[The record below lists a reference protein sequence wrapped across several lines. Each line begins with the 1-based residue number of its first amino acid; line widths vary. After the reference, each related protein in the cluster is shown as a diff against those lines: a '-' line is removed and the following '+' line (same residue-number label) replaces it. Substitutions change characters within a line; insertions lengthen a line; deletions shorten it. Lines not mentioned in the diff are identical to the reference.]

1 MQTVS
6 ILSSPADPLDEVSA
20 LTHPGSLLSP
30 EGEIVAPYDLEVTD
44 TPATGF
50 LPLSTAQGILNANS
64 ATFSP
69 DYASHR
75 KLHVINGMGVTLGD
89 SIIGLTALFAL
100 KKRHPQLEEVTLY
113 RPARAPRYVQRLY
126 ELAAPALGNVVELPV
141 ALDALPQDALK
152 IDIGNHLFWPQ
163 FASMPMIDFFLWALG
178 IPPIEVPSDEKRNH
192 WLKSLPLPA
201 WPSDRAGYV
210 LFCPNASTPVRSI
223 PPSLHREMVARL
235 HDDFGVPVVGFAAV
249 DHPHYTDVTPLA
261 PDTADFL
268 NWVKHARYLVT
279 SDTAALHIAAG
290 FDVPSTAFFTT
301 IPPAMRARDYAN
313 CHAVSVPVPGLA
325 GIQASARPG
334 DLAAL
339 ERAYQAVLAEQVGPL
354 HRAPRIAT

>member
-1 MQTVS
+1 MQTDS

-50 LPLSTAQGILNANS
+50 LPLSTAPGILNANS
-64 ATFSP
+64 ETFSP

-100 KKRHPQLEEVTLY
+100 KKRHPQLDIALY

-126 ELAAPALGNVVELPV
+126 ELAAPALGNVIELPV
-141 ALDALPQDALK
+141 ALDALPQDDLK

-163 FASMPMIDFFLWALG
+163 FDVDADDRFLPHGRWASRPSTFRLTRSAITGSSRCRCRPGRA
-178 IPPIEVPSDEKRNH
+178 IE
-192 WLKSLPLPA
+192 PA
-201 WPSDRAGYV
+201 TCSSARTQARRCAA
-210 LFCPNASTPVRSI
+210 FR
-223 PPSLHREMVARL
+223 HRCTAKWSCVF

-249 DHPHYTDVTPLA
+249 DHPHYTDITPLA
-261 PDTADFL
+261 PT
-268 NWVKHARYLVT
+268 RPT
-279 SDTAALHIAAG
+279 S
-290 FDVPSTAFFTT
+290 
-301 IPPAMRARDYAN
+301 
-313 CHAVSVPVPGLA
+313 
-325 GIQASARPG
+325 
-334 DLAAL
+334 
-339 ERAYQAVLAEQVGPL
+339 
-354 HRAPRIAT
+354 